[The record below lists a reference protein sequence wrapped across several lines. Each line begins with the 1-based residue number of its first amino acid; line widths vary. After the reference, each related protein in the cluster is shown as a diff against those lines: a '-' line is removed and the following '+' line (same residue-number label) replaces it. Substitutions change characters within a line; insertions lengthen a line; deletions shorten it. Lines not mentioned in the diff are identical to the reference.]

1 MTRPKLVTLAGVFM
15 LAILASCTTT
25 PLDVGYRAVTGA
37 PIQKQ
42 RNQRPEVIETAP
54 QDHERKLKEY
64 MDRGAWLVGSSE
76 IRSTETPSH
85 DEIRIFAIA
94 RQADVAILSKQPIG
108 TSVSFQPIPL
118 KAERIETRGNGAWG
132 ATTRT
137 SLGYRERQAGVL
149 LSRITLLRCLP
160 TQPSQT
166 LKQPTTTKVAV
177 PPAQSPSK
185 STATQ
190 TASATPP
197 AQSQSKP
204 HSPAKIPESTVYET
218 IKTTE
223 TTVELKPVVSG
234 DR

>member
-1 MTRPKLVTLAGVFM
+1 MTISQLITLAGVFM
-15 LAILASCTTT
+15 LIILAPSCTTKS
-25 PLDVGYRAVTGA
+25 PLDVGYRAAIGA

-42 RNQRPEVIETAP
+42 KNQRPEVVETAP

-64 MDRGAWLVGSSE
+64 MDRGAWLVGCSE
-76 IRSTETPSH
+76 VRSTGTPSH

-94 RQADVAILSKQPIG
+94 RKADVAVLSKQAIG

-118 KAERIETRGNGAWG
+118 KAERIETRGNRAWE

-137 SLGYRERQAGVL
+137 SLDYRERQAGVL
-149 LSRITLLRCLP
+149 LSRVTLLRCP
-160 TQPSQT
+160 PQHPSQA
-166 LKQPTTTKVAV
+166 LKNPTA
-177 PPAQSPSK
+177 PPAKSLSK
-185 STATQ
+185 PTIQ
-190 TASATPP
+190 TASQSSS
-197 AQSQSKP
+197 AQSQSEP
-204 HSPAKIPESTVYET
+204 RSAAKISESTVYET

>member
-1 MTRPKLVTLAGVFM
+1 MTKSQLM
-15 LAILASCTTT
+15 ILASVLMLVILAPSCTTT
-25 PLDVGYRAVTGA
+25 SPLNGGYRAAIGA

-42 RNQRPEVIETAP
+42 KNQRPEVVETAP

-64 MDRGAWLVGSSE
+64 MDQGAWLVGCSE
-76 IRSTETPSH
+76 VRSTLTPSH

-94 RQADVAILSKQPIG
+94 RKADVAVLSKQPIG

-118 KAERIETRGNGAWG
+118 KAERIETHGHGAWG

-149 LSRITLLRCLP
+149 LTRVTLLRCPPL
-160 TQPSQT
+160 QPSPA
-166 LKQPTTTKVAV
+166 LKQ
-177 PPAQSPSK
+177 
-185 STATQ
+185 STASKP
-190 TASATPP
+190 TALAL
-197 AQSQSKP
+197 QSQPKP
-204 HSPAKIPESTVYET
+204 RSIAKIPESTVYET